1 MKNRIPLTILLCT
14 YSFISFSQSQFGIF
28 AGPQTTTAK
37 YEVQGNNQNTEWKY
51 GAQGGIM
58 WKVPFEGKLYFAP
71 AIYYTR
77 KGYKVDLKDFASP
90 PDENA
95 INNDV
100 TVQSIELA
108 PLFNIDLGNNPG
120 HLFIKFGPAVDF
132 IFSGKET
139 VGLKSGDKVTRDMK
153 FSFGDYGRITS
164 AAIVHLGFEA
174 ANGFII
180 FGHYSHGLGSMNNS
194 DFGPSIKHRAAGLS
208 IGKYFKKKSK

>member
-1 MKNRIPLTILLCT
+1 MFLTILLCT
-14 YSFISFSQSQFGIF
+14 VSIISFSQSKFGIF

-37 YEVQGNNQNTEWKY
+37 YEVGENKQATEWKY
-51 GAQGGIM
+51 GAQAGVT

-71 AIYYTR
+71 AIYYTL
-77 KGYKVDLKDFASP
+77 KGYKVDLKDFAAP

-108 PLFNIDLGNNPG
+108 PLFNIDLSNKPG

-139 VGLKSGDKVTRDMK
+139 VGLKSGEKVTRDMT
-153 FSFGDYGRITS
+153 FSFGDYGRLTS
-164 AAIVHLGFEA
+164 SAIVHLGFEA

-180 FGHYSHGLGSMNNS
+180 FGHYAHGLGSMNNS
-194 DFGPSIKHRAAGLS
+194 DFGPSIKHRVAGLS
-208 IGKYFKKKSK
+208 IGKYFGGKK

>member
-1 MKNRIPLTILLCT
+1 MIDRIPLTILLCT
-14 YSFISFSQSQFGIF
+14 ISFISFSQSRFGIF

-37 YEVQGNNQNTEWKY
+37 YEVQGNKQNTEWKY
-51 GAQGGIM
+51 GAQAGIM

-71 AIYYTR
+71 AIYYNR

-100 TVQSIELA
+100 TVQSIEVA
-108 PLFNIDLGNNPG
+108 PLFNIDLSNKPN

-139 VGLKSGDKVTRDMK
+139 VGLKSGEKVTRDMK

-180 FGHYSHGLGSMNNS
+180 FGHYSYGLGSMNNS
-194 DFGPSIKHRAAGLS
+194 DFGPSIKHRVAGLS